1 MTDTSRQTLQRLRN
15 AVNKPRVRQWA
26 IGLASFWL
34 ALALFAFFVAPP
46 LAKSILTDRLGQA
59 LGREVAI
66 ASISINPLN
75 LSAQVQGFSVKD
87 RSGEEQ
93 FGFEQLQLNF
103 SSFSIAQAGWVVD
116 ALQLKGP
123 RVSLVRLADGRYN
136 ISDLLDRWRSPSDAK
151 PTALPRFSLNNIQI
165 QDGAIA
171 FDDRPKGVRHTVQS
185 LAFDLPFIS
194 SMAYKADVF
203 VHPRFSA
210 LVNGAQLTLEGQS
223 KPFAPTHASTLSL
236 QLQALDLA
244 QRTGK
249 ALGQPMVH
257 IDVAQRYWYNPNLN
271 SRWFFVPGVIGTL
284 LLVTIVNLTAFAIVR
299 EREVGTLE
307 QLLVTPIRPVEF
319 IIGKTVPF
327 FLIGLLEAALVT
339 AIGMG
344 WFRVPFVG
352 NPLLLVAG
360 TCLYLL
366 SVLALGLLISTLCRT
381 QQQAFATNFFLLN
394 PMFILSGFSFPINSM
409 PPVLQWLTFLDPLRY
424 FLVIVRGTFLKGVG
438 LDVLWPQMAA
448 LAAIAG
454 GLLTLSVLRFRKS
467 LD

>member
-1 MTDTSRQTLQRLRN
+1 MFHRILQLLIKEFLQLKRDRSARLRLL
-15 AVNKPRVRQWA
+15 
-26 IGLASFWL
+26 I
-34 ALALFAFFVAPP
+34 PP
-46 LAKSILTDRLGQA
+46 LVQMMLFGYAATFEIFNVSTAVLDLDHSIESRALVDRFVHSSRFQVDQGVRSSQDVQRA
-59 LGREVAI
+59 VA
-66 ASISINPLN
+66 SSD
-75 LSAQVQGFSVKD
+75 AQVGIIVPQGFS
-87 RSGEEQ
+87 Q
-93 FGFEQLQLNF
+93 QLRQGQ
-103 SSFSIAQAGWVVD
+103 SAP
-116 ALQLKGP
+116 LQ
-123 RVSLVRLADGRYN
+123 V
-136 ISDLLDRWRSPSDAK
+136 LLDGTNS
-151 PTALPRFSLNNIQI
+151 N
-165 QDGAIA
+165 
-171 FDDRPKGVRHTVQS
+171 
-185 LAFDLPFIS
+185 
-194 SMAYKADVF
+194 
-203 VHPRFSA
+203 SA
-210 LVNGAQLTLEGQS
+210 LIALGYVNTIATGYGQS
-223 KPFAPTHASTLSL
+223 
-236 QLQALDLA
+236 QALDLA